1 MRLTTWIAALS
12 CTALLSACDS
22 MPKAPVAVA
31 PAAAPAPIG
40 AMLAAAG
47 EAAKLGQADKAQ
59 NLLRSAAAAYPADK
73 EPWMRLAQ
81 RSMEAKHYREALNH
95 ALEVLARD
103 SEDRAALGIV
113 VLSGA
118 RVAGAAADQLARGPL
133 WSGATR
139 SEAQEVVKRLHVS
152 VGDGAKPA
160 TAPRHATFTAPP
172 PLPGLPAPV
181 AGAPATAPRGNA
193 GDLSDPVAA
202 LRGLRK

>member
-1 MRLTTWIAALS
+1 MRLTTWIAVLS
-12 CTALLSACDS
+12 CSALLSACAS
-22 MPKAPVAVA
+22 MPKAPVAAA
-31 PAAAPAPIG
+31 PAAGPAPIG
-40 AMLAAAG
+40 AMLTAADD
-47 EAAKLGQADKAQ
+47 AARLGQADKAQ

-73 EPWMRLAQ
+73 EPWLRLAQ
-81 RSMEAKHYREALNH
+81 RSMDAKRYRDALNH

-133 WSGATR
+133 WTGANR
-139 SEAQEVVKRLHVS
+139 SEAQEVVKRLHAS
-152 VGDGAKPA
+152 VGDGARPA
-160 TAPRHATFTAPP
+160 SGPRHAMVNAPA
-172 PLPGLPAPV
+172 PLPAVPAAVAPAP
-181 AGAPATAPRGNA
+181 TPRGNA